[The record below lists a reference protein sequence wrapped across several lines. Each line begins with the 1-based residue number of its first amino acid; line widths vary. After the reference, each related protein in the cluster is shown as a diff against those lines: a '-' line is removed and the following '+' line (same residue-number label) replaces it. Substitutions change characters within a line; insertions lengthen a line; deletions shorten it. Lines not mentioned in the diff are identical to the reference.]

1 MSYELKICGDAN
13 GAHIHEYLKMPVAH
27 TYEKKP
33 KKMPR
38 GTYMGMSMG
47 HTYDKENSK
56 ECRRH
61 KYGDANGAHI
71 RDKRNVRMIHCLE
84 TS

>member
-1 MSYELKICGDAN
+1 M
-13 GAHIHEYLKMPVAH
+13 
-27 TYEKKP
+27 KKP

-71 RDKRNVRMIHCLE
+71 RERGMYG
-84 TS
+84 